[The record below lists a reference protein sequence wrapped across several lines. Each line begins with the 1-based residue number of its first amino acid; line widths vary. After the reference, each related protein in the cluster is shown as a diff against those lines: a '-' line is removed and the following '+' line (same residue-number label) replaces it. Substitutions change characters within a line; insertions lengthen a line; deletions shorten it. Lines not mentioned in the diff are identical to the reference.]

1 MSKIYKSNYV
11 KINEPRKLENVF
23 PARFPS
29 VDKKNS
35 DDLLMNTLE
44 NFAEESQSADE
55 ESNAGEAED
64 TRVPVSLTEAEE
76 EAERIIEEAKELYKN
91 IVSEANREAQEMIS
105 KASNESESITDRAY
119 EAGYNSGM
127 SDARNRIGSLIED
140 AQEIRDFLD
149 SRREKQIGEIEKDT
163 IELILAVARKVIGLE
178 LEQNEQ
184 AVISLV
190 KSALSKNSFTEKA
203 SLRVSQEDYK
213 IIEPNKISIL
223 RSVEGLSDL
232 EVLEDIA
239 IPRGSCIVD
248 TPSGEINASVEVQLR
263 ELEKIFEFILKN
275 DI

>member
-29 VDKKNS
+29 VEKKNP

-44 NFAEESQSADE
+44 NFAEESQSAED
-55 ESNAGEAED
+55 ESNAREED
-64 TRVPVSLTEAEE
+64 TVVPVSLSEAEE

-91 IVSEANREAQEMIS
+91 IVSEANREAQEMLS
-105 KASNESESITDRAY
+105 KANDESESITDKAY
-119 EAGYNSGM
+119 ESGYNSGIN
-127 SDARNRIGSLIED
+127 DARNRIGNLIVE

-149 SRREKQIGEIEKDT
+149 SRREKQILEIEKDT
-163 IELILAVARKVIGLE
+163 IELILAVARKVIGCE

-190 KSALSKNSFTEKA
+190 RSALTKNSFAERAT
-203 SLRVSQEDYK
+203 LRVSQEDYK

-239 IPRGSCIVD
+239 IQRGAYIVD

-263 ELEKIFEFILKN
+263 ELGKIFEFILRN